1 MNSGEFF
8 TLEKML
14 AQNRGLSDR
23 RKPMARIR
31 HIAIYTD
38 SPDEVAAFYCKAFD
52 LKEVERSPRGA
63 IYLSDGYIN
72 VALLIPR
79 SDSTPKGLH
88 HFGFQ
93 VDSVEAT
100 QKWLKQIKPDIEI
113 QQPLPGVAFAEYKIK
128 DPEGNT
134 FDISEKGWEV

>member
-1 MNSGEFF
+1 MTGGN
-8 TLEKML
+8 LWL
-14 AQNRGLSDR
+14 ASDISPFIPTA
-23 RKPMARIR
+23 PMRWPHSTA
-31 HIAIYTD
+31 
-38 SPDEVAAFYCKAFD
+38 KLLN

-88 HFGFQ
+88 HFGFE

-134 FDISEKGWEV
+134 FDIYEKGWEV

>member
-1 MNSGEFF
+1 
-8 TLEKML
+8 
-14 AQNRGLSDR
+14 
-23 RKPMARIR
+23 MARIR

-38 SPDEVAAFYCKAFD
+38 NPGDVAAFYCKAFD

-79 SDSTPKGLH
+79 SHSISKGLH

-100 QKWLKQIKPDIEI
+100 QKWLREVKGDIEI
-113 QQPLPGVAFAEYKIK
+113 QEPLPGVAFAEYKVK

-134 FDISEKGWEV
+134 FDISEKGWKV